1 MLAIHSQHIAACT
14 AENKL
19 SNSKNNTKLSSE
31 IIYKIKK
38 IENLPVP
45 YRAQASST
53 LISKSLSLFRSCIAG
68 NPAPEAPCVAGERGS
83 LIGITIRPDVAEKFI
98 GKVEFSGTGQI
109 KSIAKNGLDQS
120 DYELLMSSKTAPLH
134 ATPQPSDDPL
144 RTPGEV
150 MINIAAMLRLSR
162 AELKNSAELEA
173 IIQKAWLGGAVC
185 RASLEAAVASVKEN
199 LSHRPQLLKRIDD
212 IMQTLEGE
220 MYITKRNDNYYARLF
235 ETELSWF
242 VLTHPDENTL
252 AVRDAVRE
260 FILDDFSGYS
270 RRYQSVLC
278 SYISRVLSADPPI
291 WRQRLNC
298 ATKFIKDKK
307 PASFIRMMQYS
318 DNYSTPLILS
328 VAVKYIV
335 LAQGTRK
342 LKKRAT
348 KYYMSEIVPQRQSL
362 ELLRDK
368 KSLITTTRGIL
379 LPHQKKVPA
388 IKKTLLGYGIR
399 PIDKYIRPPAGVTL
413 CDHDRVVLTSEKAAG
428 IGMSGSANILHFLFM
443 LLQSRQADF
452 PMADARLAAASWL
465 CFSGGHA
472 FSEAWSVYRFMG
484 KGQFQPL
491 SFNQLKASSLL
502 SEIAITHA
510 YNKVIK
516 AAIALNSSGD
526 PRSGNRQR
534 VGPDIIAGVSAESG
548 KVTDPEA

>member
-1 MLAIHSQHIAACT
+1 MLAIHSQQIAACM
-14 AENKL
+14 AANK
-19 SNSKNNTKLSSE
+19 SSKLKSNTKSSPE
-31 IIYKIKK
+31 IIYKINR
-38 IENLPVP
+38 IENVPAP
-45 YRAQASST
+45 YRTQSSDPI
-53 LISKSLSLFRSCIAG
+53 ISKSLSLFRSCIAG
-68 NPAPEAPCVAGERGS
+68 IPHPEEKYRAEERVDLVGM
-83 LIGITIRPDVAEKFI
+83 TIRPDVAEKFI
-98 GKVEFSGTGQI
+98 GKVTFSGTGQI
-109 KSIAKNGLDQS
+109 KSIAKNSLEQS
-120 DYELLMSSKTAPLH
+120 DYALLAGHKIAPLCD
-134 ATPQPSDDPL
+134 TPQPSEDPV

-150 MINIAAMLRLSR
+150 MINIAAMLRRSR
-162 AELKNSAELEA
+162 ASLENSASLEE
-173 IIQKAWLGGAVC
+173 IVQKAWLDGALS
-185 RASLEAAVASVKEN
+185 RESLQTTLASVKEKIGHHP
-199 LSHRPQLLKRIDD
+199 LLLKDIDE

-235 ETELSWF
+235 ETELAWF
-242 VLTHPDENTL
+242 VLTHPDENIL
-252 AVRDAVRE
+252 EVRDTVRK
-260 FILDDFSGYS
+260 FILDDFSEYS
-270 RRYQSVLC
+270 WRYQSVLC
-278 SYISRVLSADPPI
+278 SHISRVLSADPPI
-291 WRQRLNC
+291 WRQRIYC
-298 ATKFIKDKK
+298 ANKFIKDKK
-307 PASFIRMMQYS
+307 PASFVQMMQYS
-318 DNYSTPLILS
+318 DSYSTPLILS

-348 KYYMSEIVPQRQSL
+348 KYYMSEVVPQRQSL

-379 LPHQKKVPA
+379 LPHQKKVPVTRA
-388 IKKTLLGYGIR
+388 PLPGYGIR

-413 CDHDRVVLTSEKAAG
+413 CDHDRVVLASEKATG

-443 LLQSRQADF
+443 VLRAQQADF

-465 CFSGGHA
+465 CFSGGHS

-516 AAIALNSSGD
+516 AAIALNTSGD
-526 PRSGNRQR
+526 PRSGNVQR
-534 VGPDIIAGVSAESG
+534 VRPDIVAGVSAESG